1 MLKIIVVGLVDTV
14 TDELGSS
21 FFGGHA
27 EVVILEEEGV
37 GEEASMQL
45 PTTGVALSWMV
56 RS

>member
-1 MLKIIVVGLVDTV
+1 
-14 TDELGSS
+14 
-21 FFGGHA
+21 
-27 EVVILEEEGV
+27 LEEEGV